1 MIDYTNNFPLP
12 ELRPEGG
19 LLQFQAYTTTP
30 AFQASWQ
37 GEGSILDRTRL
48 TDPTAWGYEQDK
60 RESISR
66 EEYYAATQ
74 LMAAEAGTNTGIY
87 GEYIHSALGKDVNKG
102 AVLRSIYFG
111 ADPLAAMP
119 FGPSELP
126 QTPEEEKEL
135 LDTLN
140 TLTAAEVGLPV
151 DSKNLTPNQKRIKEL
166 SDKLLYK
173 KALEET
179 DKNLGVSVSRQIFA
193 QMELLSTLA
202 DKLGITDPE
211 ESAKLARDTK
221 DIERIRTRIDP
232 GFSPTEW
239 FDRTYSDPI
248 VQQGLLD
255 NGITAQLIASAR
267 NQDEAE
273 FRIYRAL
280 LQGDL
285 QKRMATYSPTWT
297 DNIRLAGASLV
308 SGFVNSPDVVI
319 DVGEIAG
326 GVTLAVGGVLASPFT
341 GGTSLTGTVGG
352 AAMTAT
358 GTTNLFLKLKNI
370 WQASKVLRGSYY
382 AAETVLKLP
391 MGFAPSYAKN
401 LGLLGRT
408 VTPTIMGF
416 SGGALTEYARQQNE
430 MAYAAATL
438 YADPDAVK
446 DYNMSEVAF
455 AGIQSGIVGGA
466 LFGLAPNVIG
476 SLAGATMNK
485 LKGVNI
491 AAPGEPVFRNTLDR
505 RFTLKGTTIGDAI
518 DYYGGLL
525 DSKKKAVAV
534 DGPLQETMAAKAE
547 LEKKNPTAEEVIKET
562 ETRVDRVETK
572 NVETTDRAA
581 SIPETPAL
589 KRYENESKA
598 GYVRRVA
605 GLKEVSNIY
614 QFVRELARKSPDA
627 ADNLRTST
635 DDWDKMTPM
644 DKIRVLHDAGEHVKN
659 LLDIETKLEGGLAS
673 GREKAIATLET
684 QRKALIRNFSK
695 GLTTDQV
702 KALKKELKGEAV
714 LELPKALAEARN
726 SGATM
731 ASRKA
736 AASDLAA
743 KLVEKAEQAAKDKEQ
758 AAAVRNSVPQDLLDS
773 FDEMSTEAGL
783 KGAVSEETV
792 QNIKANLVGE
802 RVAEPAI
809 QDKFKA
815 AIKKAMLIKRIDEA
829 RMEKIRAVINS
840 PHKFVDIVTGNKN
853 NAKRFYENLLKLNN
867 AGLVSKEDME
877 LVLAAVVHLNFDN
890 KAFAIEY
897 AVAPITDKDGKV
909 LDRVAGEF
917 KPSANKLTI
926 NSKFRAIGPSE
937 ASTLAMTVLHELGH
951 AFFYH
956 SVKGDAYMD
965 VLKLYNNAN
974 SDRFFMTDI
983 RGSDDSLLASGFLD
997 AYHHTNAEETFVETF
1012 SKILFTEAE
1021 FAVANLDPI
1030 KVSMT
1035 QLMMDRIMESIA
1047 LAANMWDSSSHYK
1060 AASKI
1065 IDKITQVNKLLDDG
1079 VSVSKYV
1086 TAMQTM
1092 LTSGAAQNLTQANR
1106 VLETELKTNKYNF
1119 TKDELDT
1126 VNKIGYTDPA
1136 FFVAFAIN
1144 KSQGRSLKTQA
1155 DFDYVT
1161 RAYSRYKATQFS
1173 SLLFRVTYGLSLNAK
1188 VLKTM
1193 TKEQR
1198 LAFFE
1203 LNFFDGLNKSMGV
1216 GALSS
1221 PARLPTYEDMALGRL
1236 IGNLD
1241 ETYNATYWLTDGLEY
1256 RAVLE
1261 EKGLDTTLFDSFDNL
1276 KISVLE
1282 QLKTFLNEA
1291 GLEDMADIA
1300 ITATQKNFLRKLQK
1314 EGIFSLKEI
1323 TDVTSTPAFKTWF
1336 GKSKIVDKNGKP
1348 LIVYHG
1354 SSDSE
1359 PISIFKLDK
1368 HVDRD
1373 SARKAGWVSYLGRVF
1388 YFSKN
1393 AKDASDFAL
1402 YERSG
1407 ENASVYPVY
1416 LRIEKPFDTSVEFS
1430 HKDAKKLLVDF
1441 YEQLLKETPDN
1452 KTLETQLSFLKVTL
1466 LESTLGKDI
1475 YKQMADIGGHAD
1487 KANAY
1492 LQTLGYDGII
1502 DSSSDMGI
1510 QYAVFK
1516 PEQIKSIWNDGTF
1529 SRTNPDI
1536 RRNIKPPIWSSI
1548 ESAKT
1553 AIAQIISDYKN
1564 LKTPDLDVGGL
1575 IGILAEQIEP
1585 NLFAKF
1591 LQDEA
1596 AQIIKLSP
1604 EESVINLLGTVYNAI
1619 DKGTLVFNNKTNKW
1633 ESAKP
1638 KKKRKTPAKKEKPVI
1653 TPEQSKLEAAAS
1665 NSPEVTP
1672 DNYKEHVL
1680 ALTDLYNKTKSLK
1693 ALRVLSRIIDGSAT
1707 EIIGEIEN
1715 GTINTLEKLRQRIEK
1730 AGRNVLVDEGRQ
1742 YRRVKGPD
1750 GKIQKVLVESVQA
1763 EAGDVKE
1770 GIVAGRLEKI
1780 DIEGL
1785 EKENK
1790 KTLIDRIR
1798 PLINSVLDDFF
1809 TKEEN
1814 DLIEAFKAGDY
1825 TNEGAGKI
1833 LGVSGETA
1841 RLRYNAFKKR
1851 LESLMVE
1858 ADLDAKALADPIMR
1872 QEQLLA
1878 WKKRQDSTVAESKK
1892 GKPSSK
1898 KIASTLKESVSAP
1911 SESTVKTGER
1921 ILAVQA
1927 KINKADTTRGT
1938 SEEVSVPTNTI
1949 TSAMARVTTS
1959 LTNNEAEPVLR
1970 PNDQAD
1976 NLLAGET
1983 TATKEAV
1990 VFTPKNPLKVVYNNF
2005 SELEVAPEKLKKLT
2019 ELAKKTGYDS
2029 LVFRDGSVLPLE
2041 ETKTVGVV
2049 EINTPVG
2056 LNTVVTVTKEKGV
2069 PVKKITNVEKP
2080 PTTHPGDGAP
2090 VTLNKNGEPK
2100 RAAPEQKKS
2109 DLVEETEAANLERK
2123 INEDREALRA
2133 SGLDTNSLKK
2143 FLSFYW
2149 KRMKEIDKEGG
2160 AYTTLFKK
2168 MWNKF
2173 VVINSEIYEANLKLV
2188 GEDGIKAFWK
2198 KVDDLRA
2205 QDKHKLATVPGY
2217 KTRTDASVFA
2227 EAARLVNENFIPFIT
2242 PNELTIKKVGDDYVF
2257 SSNVKRVKSIVAA
2270 NKEEP
2275 PVPTP
2280 PVIEKPAET
2289 AEVKEVKLPE
2299 QDKDEA
2305 MERET
2310 LLEQGI
2316 NKADQ
2321 ASSTPLRLTN
2331 LIGIIFGGSNRESAN
2346 WWRRL
2351 MNWARN
2357 SSQAASQTGKT
2368 IQSLQRKVRFVSRL
2382 FDDTRAQT
2390 GHLVAAGKSAFRT
2403 AMQCASD
2410 EGRIIARISKYQMR
2424 LYRNLNNM
2432 PDQRRNL
2439 MLTVWRRLSEGADI
2453 SAADVRAAGIPSSMV
2468 NQTVSQANDLLVIVR
2483 QVNRQLLELEAET
2496 GLVNTVDAMGNPVD
2510 PQRWATV
2517 QLDHEK
2523 LSRLSPQER
2532 ALLIDRLVSARINR
2546 KLSNEM
2552 LDINTLIVLG
2562 WLDVAPSRQ
2571 NRGTALLAG
2580 NREFRAG
2587 TAINSFDR
2595 ATLANLDTGI
2605 VYPIGIDPQRIL
2617 ADLAN
2622 RGQPNRFFVLE
2633 SNNTL
2638 KVYELPRRVSQLS
2651 DADRAKY
2658 FNAIRGDTSVYT
2670 PRWRDY
2676 ITRSG
2681 ARNLVELEMK
2691 ETLDFKT
2698 KRGRYSK
2705 FNSEMSSNLDRPLM
2719 PIGTDEETSLAV
2731 PGLIPEEVL
2740 AFKEITDVMRTN
2752 LAESYFHFLKGRMFA
2767 LLFQRELD
2775 RLLGTTGITIIDVL
2789 DYVRR
2794 SSEEDL
2800 KNLQRSE
2807 GWTSQQFEQRLNELN
2822 IGMSRIREEY
2832 ASHADTLPVL
2842 FNPEMYA
2849 SRASMA
2855 YLKMK
2860 VAVGYGISALPETIM
2875 EYIKTNPLRIPGEII
2890 KSLRYVLGDLRFS
2903 KSALLEEDSGT
2914 LLYMLENFR
2923 HEHSSRFLG
2932 EVAHGSFELDSKLRT
2947 KFINSTQSLGAADT
2961 GVRGL
2966 EVGAR
2971 VAESIGSLQAIT
2983 NFVRGMGVR
2992 RWQAR
2997 IWKHI
3002 SKGRIQKLLT
3012 ALEDPNMA
3020 QLMERIY
3027 RAAETDPVEER
3038 KLWKQFAA
3046 EARKA
3051 GFGFDP
3057 HEAMVFMRY
3066 GLNTKEKIRHLEYLI
3081 RQAGG
3086 TRRGLVNID
3095 RMADVYWRHRNN
3107 PQQGIDNR
3115 LLEEVLSSYAFM
3127 LNDIVIRTTSPE
3139 PVGLGRITNIEA
3151 KTQFGRLWYA
3161 LTSWI
3166 RGFQDSVILNYATTS
3181 TLKFVASNIILLGT
3195 VDTLIGMFKE
3205 WIAGRETED
3214 ILNEYEENPEAFA
3227 IRVMRA
3233 APIMGILNGYLE
3245 LALSGINSLSG
3256 GTWRS
3261 YNNPMSSI
3269 GIGAASSATRDIMT
3283 GVADASSQITGLL
3296 TGEEEFEPAK
3306 LAAAGG
3312 KILPYNSLFNRSPIA
3327 VPARFVEDMGYLDQ
3341 RGAVQQYLDLIQR
3354 EPYPYAKS
3362 KRRATRGSDVLT
3374 MPPAPRNIAKEMA
3387 EYKQLE
3393 TERPKINEGL
3403 KEVIKQQVVND
3414 QKGVSGKLGELLK

>member
-370 WQASKVLRGSYY
+370 WQANKVLRGSYY

-659 LLDIETKLEGGLAS
+659 LLDIETKLEGGLAP

-731 ASRKA
+731 ASRRA

-758 AAAVRNSVPQDLLDS
+758 AAAIRNSVPQDLLDS

-853 NAKRFYENLLKLNN
+853 NAKRFYDNLLKLNN

-897 AVAPITDKDGKV
+897 EVAPITDKNGKV
-909 LDRVAGEF
+909 LDRIAGEF

-1086 TAMQTM
+1086 TAVQTM

-1106 VLETELKTNKYNF
+1106 VLEAKLKTNKYNF
-1119 TKDELDT
+1119 TKDELDI

-1144 KSQGRSLKTQA
+1144 KSQGRLLKTQA

-1161 RAYSRYKATQFS
+1161 KAYSRYKATQFS
-1173 SLLFRVTYGLSLNAK
+1173 SLLFRVTFGLSLNAK

-1221 PARLPTYEDMALGRL
+1221 PARPPTYEDMTLGRL

-1314 EGIFSLKEI
+1314 EGIFN
-1323 TDVTSTPAFKTWF
+1323 V
-1336 GKSKIVDKNGKP
+1336 
-1348 LIVYHG
+1348 
-1354 SSDSE
+1354 
-1359 PISIFKLDK
+1359 
-1368 HVDRD
+1368 
-1373 SARKAGWVSYLGRVF
+1373 
-1388 YFSKN
+1388 
-1393 AKDASDFAL
+1393 
-1402 YERSG
+1402 
-1407 ENASVYPVY
+1407 
-1416 LRIEKPFDTSVEFS
+1416 
-1430 HKDAKKLLVDF
+1430 
-1441 YEQLLKETPDN
+1441 
-1452 KTLETQLSFLKVTL
+1452 
-1466 LESTLGKDI
+1466 
-1475 YKQMADIGGHAD
+1475 
-1487 KANAY
+1487 
-1492 LQTLGYDGII
+1492 
-1502 DSSSDMGI
+1502 
-1510 QYAVFK
+1510 
-1516 PEQIKSIWNDGTF
+1516 
-1529 SRTNPDI
+1529 
-1536 RRNIKPPIWSSI
+1536 KPPIWSSI

-1596 AQIIKLSP
+1596 AQITKLSP

-1638 KKKRKTPAKKEKPVI
+1638 KKKRKTPAKKEKPVA
-1653 TPEQSKLEAAAS
+1653 TPEQSKLEATAS

-1750 GKIQKVLVESVQA
+1750 GKIRKVLVESVQT
-1763 EAGDVKE
+1763 EAGDDKE

-1790 KTLIDRIR
+1790 QTLIDRIR

-1892 GKPSSK
+1892 GKPSIK
-1898 KIASTLKESVSAP
+1898 KIVSTLKEPVAAP
-1911 SESTVKTGER
+1911 SESTVKMGER
-1921 ILAVQA
+1921 ILAVKA
-1927 KINKADTTRGT
+1927 KMNKADTTRGT
-1938 SEEVSVPTNTI
+1938 SEKVSVPTNTT

-1970 PNDQAD
+1970 SNDQAD

-2149 KRMKEIDKEGG
+2149 KKMKEIDKEGG
-2160 AYTTLFKK
+2160 SYTTLFKK

-2217 KTRTDASVFA
+2217 KARTDASVFA
-2227 EAARLVNENFIPFIT
+2227 EAARSVNENFIPFIT
-2242 PNELTIKKVGDDYVF
+2242 PNELTIKKIGDDYVF

-2331 LIGIIFGGSNRESAN
+2331 LIGIVFGGSNRESAN

-2532 ALLIDRLVSARINR
+2532 ALLIDKLVSARINR

-2605 VYPIGIDPQRIL
+2605 VYPIGIDPQKIL

-2638 KVYELPRRVSQLS
+2638 KVYELPRKVSQLS
-2651 DADRAKY
+2651 DADKAKY

-2775 RLLGTTGITIIDVL
+2775 RLLGTTGITIMDVL

-2832 ASHADTLPVL
+2832 ASHADTLPIL

-3046 EARKA
+3046 EARKS

-3214 ILNEYEENPEAFA
+3214 ILDEYEENPEAFA

-3269 GIGAASSATRDIMT
+3269 GIGAASSATRDITT